1 MKHKK
6 TSTLLFAL
14 LATGVLGLTACKNG
28 DGNGGK
34 TDPAKTTLRV
44 YSFTGGFGSQW
55 LTRLASAYEEKVK
68 ERSFEDG
75 KTGVQVI
82 TTAVKADVLGTA
94 VPTSGYDVLFLE
106 QHDFSAD
113 VNNHYYA
120 DISDVVKEAN
130 PYDGGKAIES
140 KMSDSQKEMFSVEG
154 AYYAL
159 PHYATP
165 FGIVYNI
172 DLFEEKN
179 YYLAKTPGDSNK
191 LGSAAYFVNDA
202 NTERSLGPD
211 GKAGTSDDGL
221 PATYEEFWRLCD
233 WIRQNNDNPII
244 FGGTDVLDTY
254 VSFFANQLA
263 VDYAGYEQTMLS
275 YHFTGSATKLATVQ
289 NGKLVMDES
298 PTEITVDNN
307 DGKELRRNAGYYYAL
322 QFLSKM
328 FSSFENASNPG
339 YLYPSTFSSENYL
352 TAQRDFIQRD
362 DVAML
367 IDGMWSEN
375 EADEVG
381 HSFAKGKTRDG
392 RKIGWMPLPKA
403 TQEQV
408 GEGQTFYD
416 VYFPECFVNASSQ
429 DGALA
434 AAKDFLRFAYS
445 DAQLV
450 DFTKTTGALKAVK
463 YQIPETDL
471 ASMNTY
477 GRSVAALK
485 NAECSGDGS
494 VSFVYPLAGNSLYRN
509 HHAYFDIVN
518 ASSGGMASSIQG
530 TVHSHPALY
539 LYQNKGT
546 KADPSKGEKAYQD
559 YFAGMYTYAA
569 NQSFF
574 SGR

>member
-1 MKHKK
+1 MKK
-6 TSTLLFAL
+6 TRKNAVLFAL
-14 LATGVLGLTACKNG
+14 LGVSALGLAAC
-28 DGNGGK
+28 GGSGGGGG
-34 TDPAKTTLRV
+34 TDSGKTTLRV
-44 YSFTGGFGSQW
+44 YSFSGGFGSAW
-55 LTRLASAYEEKVK
+55 LKNLASAYEEKAK
-68 ERSFEDG
+68 ERSVEEG

-106 QHDFSAD
+106 QHDFSSD

-120 DISDVVKEAN
+120 DISDVVKEEN
-130 PYDGGKAIES
+130 PYDDGKTIES
-140 KMSDSQKEMFSVEG
+140 KLSDSQKEMFAVDG

-172 DLFEEKN
+172 DLFDEKN
-179 YYLAKTPGDSNK
+179 YYFAKTPGDVDR
-191 LGSAAYFVNDA
+191 LGAAAYFVNEA
-202 NTERSLGPD
+202 NRERSLGPD

-233 WIRQNNDNPII
+233 WIRENNDNPLI

-254 VSFFANQLA
+254 VSFFANELA
-263 VDYAGYEQTMLS
+263 VDYAGYEEATLS
-275 YHFTGSATKLATVQ
+275 YTFNGSATKLARLQ
-289 NGKLVMDES
+289 SGSLVMDEA
-298 PTEITVDNN
+298 PTEIRADNHN
-307 DGKELRRNAGYYYAL
+307 GKELRRNAGYYYAL
-322 QFLSKM
+322 EFLSKM

-339 YLYPSTFSSENYL
+339 YLYPSTFRSENYL

-367 IDGMWSEN
+367 IDGIWSEN
-375 EADEVG
+375 EADEIG
-381 HSFAKGKTRDG
+381 HSFAKGKTRAG

-408 GEGQTFYD
+408 GQGQTFYD
-416 VYFPECFVNASSQ
+416 VYFPECFVNASSKG
-429 DGALA
+429 GALS

-445 DAQLV
+445 DPALV
-450 DFTKTTGALKAVK
+450 SFTKTTGALKAVK
-463 YQIPETDL
+463 YQIPEEDL
-471 ASMNTY
+471 AGMNAY

-485 NAECSGDGS
+485 NAEYAGDGS

-518 ASSGGMASSIQG
+518 ASSGGLASSIQG

-546 KADPSKGEKAYQD
+546 KADPSKGVKAAQD
-559 YFAGMYTYAA
+559 YFSGMYTYAA

-574 SGR
+574 Q